1 MTGRQQEEVTTGV
14 SLTCRLCLVDLL
26 PTHDLVYQ
34 SNGSMA
40 TNTTG
45 HCLCKTGVELTNKAD
60 RGTDPS
66 QLLTGEEVDR
76 MARGQAAQ
84 THNIP
89 VQKYTTKN
97 PQVTTTINKQINNT
111 YNVK

>member
-45 HCLCKTGVELTNKAD
+45 HCLCKTGG
-60 RGTDPS
+60 RTDKQSRQRNRPYS

-76 MARGQAAQ
+76 MDGPGTGCSNTQHSRPEIHNKKPTSHNNYKQ
-84 THNIP
+84 TE
-89 VQKYTTKN
+89 
-97 PQVTTTINKQINNT
+97 
-111 YNVK
+111 